1 MSKKIIFYLGLT
13 HAGRLEVFSHKQK
26 PTRESTEGRYKS
38 CRGPMSEIAAEYLKF
53 REENFYP
60 PLPLPLTTSG
70 LETLAEEDQDFH
82 WLALWVILTIPAEEL
97 AQYKLDEALEY
108 NPDFT

>member
-1 MSKKIIFYLGLT
+1 LGIL
-13 HAGRLEVFSHKQK
+13 HSDRLEVFSK

-60 PLPLPLTTSG
+60 PLPMPLTNSG
-70 LETLAEEDQDFH
+70 LEALAEQDQNPY
-82 WLALWVILTIPAEEL
+82 WQMILA
-97 AQYKLDEALEY
+97 YLEY
-108 NPDFT
+108 DPT